1 MMQTKAAAAPSLDSA
16 GRRCRLSFVALL
28 LACGCTGH
36 GSEQHRADLS
46 KLVGISEAELERRL
60 GQPDSSSG
68 DVSQKFL
75 VYDHIHARYV
85 NPAVG
90 YRYDH
95 DYPTALGR
103 APAIAE
109 QVGTPPP
116 SCAFRTTSAC
126 FRCLAILRK
135 LNPIENVWEFLR
147 ANFLSHRIW
156 ESYDAIVDACCDAW
170 NALMRM
176 PEQIASITTRSWARV
191 KV

>member
-1 MMQTKAAAAPSLDSA
+1 MTHTEAATAPSLDYGSW
-16 GRRCRLSFVALL
+16 RCGISFVALL

-36 GSEQHRADLS
+36 GSEQRRADLS
-46 KLVGISEAELERRL
+46 RLVGISEAELEQRL

-75 VYDHIHARYV
+75 VYDHIDARYV

-109 QVGTPPP
+109 FN
-116 SCAFRTTSAC
+116 CKTTFVIGSG
-126 FRCLAILRK
+126 RVLA
-135 LNPIENVWEFLR
+135 
-147 ANFLSHRIW
+147 
-156 ESYDAIVDACCDAW
+156 YDLTGNGC
-170 NALMRM
+170 R
-176 PEQIASITTRSWARV
+176 
-191 KV
+191 